1 MYTFGLVCLLLVFA
15 ATLWGGLI
23 AGPQRLVPFL
33 IFVQTMILPAGIVL
47 QVSGLP
53 DIDKVTA
60 ITLPALLLMF
70 VTPRERWA
78 RYRAAWPDAFLYL
91 LVVWAFFSVLL
102 NNGPYQ
108 ALSRLLLLIAT
119 LIVPYVAGR
128 LYLCTSEDL
137 HAFVKAVVPL
147 VVLYAVGMALEARLQ
162 PFFSEVLFGVWA
174 PAHERLGLFRP
185 VMLASGSLE
194 LGHYMV
200 LAVIVLAGAWRGW
213 RGLDQPIP
221 RALPIGALAAG
232 LAACLSV
239 SRGPVI
245 GLLLALVTPRV
256 LRETRWLGT
265 VLGVGGLVFFLW
277 MLGPTVTGAEIAAFF
292 GGEAAMTDG
301 TYSQTVGYR
310 FLQIDAFEP
319 LVNSRPW
326 LGWGESFER
335 SGDIVI
341 VDGILLI
348 YALLYG
354 YPGAVLLMA
363 FWTSVA
369 FYIGRAAYRGNSPYA
384 HIGQLLAPVIGWLA
398 FSAWGDSFLREPHLL
413 IMSAVV
419 GVMVA
424 ERRLARPLMQ
434 PLRRMVFVSG

>member
-1 MYTFGLVCLLLVFA
+1 
-15 ATLWGGLI
+15 
-23 AGPQRLVPFL
+23 
-33 IFVQTMILPAGIVL
+33 
-47 QVSGLP
+47 
-53 DIDKVTA
+53 
-60 ITLPALLLMF
+60 
-70 VTPRERWA
+70 
-78 RYRAAWPDAFLYL
+78 
-91 LVVWAFFSVLL
+91 
-102 NNGPYQ
+102 
-108 ALSRLLLLIAT
+108 
-119 LIVPYVAGR
+119 
-128 LYLCTSEDL
+128 
-137 HAFVKAVVPL
+137 
-147 VVLYAVGMALEARLQ
+147 
-162 PFFSEVLFGVWA
+162 
-174 PAHERLGLFRP
+174 
-185 VMLASGSLE
+185 
-194 LGHYMV
+194 
-200 LAVIVLAGAWRGW
+200 
-213 RGLDQPIP
+213 
-221 RALPIGALAAG
+221 
-232 LAACLSV
+232 
-239 SRGPVI
+239 I

-384 HIGQLLAPVIGWLA
+384 H
-398 FSAWGDSFLREPHLL
+398 
-413 IMSAVV
+413 
-419 GVMVA
+419 
-424 ERRLARPLMQ
+424 
-434 PLRRMVFVSG
+434 